1 MSQTCLTAGHDLS
14 YTSPVRILI
23 SDLHTHLGVLFQS
36 LLFLFPYIDL
46 EGVSP
51 VDGDRSCEHHI
62 NALPMQNACGKL
74 RNISRANVRSS
85 VIVLWEGRLGDISRA
100 DVWPSVVMLWE
111 GKLRTI
117 SRADVQSSVVVLW
130 EGRLGSETGHCAQPV
145 SRE

>member
-1 MSQTCLTAGHDLS
+1 MDM
-14 YTSPVRILI
+14 
-23 SDLHTHLGVLFQS
+23 
-36 LLFLFPYIDL
+36 

-74 RNISRANVRSS
+74 RNISRADVR
-85 VIVLWEGRLGDISRA
+85 
-100 DVWPSVVMLWE
+100 PSVVMLWE
-111 GKLRTI
+111 GKLRNI
-117 SRADVQSSVVVLW
+117 LRADVQSSVVVLW